1 MTDAFDLTPGF
12 YKALAPETYLR
23 RRLGIV
29 SKSALD
35 LVARS
40 PAHYK
45 AWIDG
50 APEEDTPTF
59 AFGRA
64 FHCAQLE
71 PERFALSY
79 VVAPDFGDCRY
90 KENKSAKAA
99 WQEAH
104 AGFERIDADDQ
115 KAIAGMVAS
124 VRRHPL
130 ASKMVRDGEPELT
143 LVWKDAGTGLMC
155 KSRAD
160 YYVRELAMVV
170 DVKSTNDASYD
181 SFRKDI
187 AKYRYMVQDALYRDG
202 FAALDAP
209 VKHFVFI
216 AVEKFPPYAVAIYSL
231 DADGVGRG
239 YTYARHDIE
248 RLADCVARDKWPAY
262 DESIQTIDLPAWA

>member
-1 MTDAFDLTPGF
+1 VTADFDLTPGF
-12 YKALAPETYLR
+12 YKSLPHSTYLTR
-23 RRLGIV
+23 RVGVV
-29 SKSALD
+29 SKHALD
-35 LVARS
+35 LVNRS

-45 AWIDG
+45 SWADG
-50 APEEDTPTF
+50 AEEEDTPTF

-71 PERFALSY
+71 PDLFESTY
-79 VVAPDFGDCRY
+79 CVEPNFGDCRK
-90 KENKSAKAA
+90 KENKAA
-99 WQEAH
+99 RDEWRAAN
-104 AGFERIDADDQ
+104 AGKEVLEYSDLR
-115 KAIAGMVAS
+115 AIRGMVDS

-130 ASKMVRDGEPELT
+130 ASKMIADGEPELT

-160 YYVRELAMVV
+160 YYVRNLGMVV
-170 DVKSTNDASYD
+170 DVKSTNDASYE

-216 AVEKFPPYAVAIYSL
+216 AVEKYPPYAVAIYSL

-239 YTYARHDIE
+239 YTYARSDIE
-248 RLADCVARDKWPAY
+248 RLADCVLKDKWPAY
-262 DESIQTIDLPAWA
+262 DESIQTIELPPWA